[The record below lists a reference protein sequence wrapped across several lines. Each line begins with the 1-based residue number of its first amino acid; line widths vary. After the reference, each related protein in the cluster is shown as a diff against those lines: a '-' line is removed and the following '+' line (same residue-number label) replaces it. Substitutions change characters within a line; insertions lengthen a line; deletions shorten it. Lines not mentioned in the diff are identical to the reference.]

1 MAWSSHKL
9 GESSSPSQRG
19 PCYANGLMK
28 DIYIGT
34 DSGATT
40 SKTCGVYSDGQPIS
54 LKLAQSSTNAQLGTQ
69 AVLAGW
75 IDGVDKFL
83 TENRLSWDQVK
94 GVGLA
99 IPGPYQAC
107 GVLDRTANLPP
118 SFAGWEFHAEYSRA
132 LAERAG
138 RPIPLAAGNDGNY
151 GGVGEAARVRGDR
164 KASVIMLAPGSG
176 LGGAYIDRAGL
187 PLEGDMFCGMEAGH
201 MPAPIHLLD
210 LPAFTCGCGRTWG
223 CFEAYTSISGL
234 PQFLDFLLPKYPDH
248 ELAKP
253 GAAPKEKAMALR
265 GLAQKGDPLA
275 LEIFDYQAK
284 ALGLHV
290 ANLSIALDAE
300 YVVIG
305 GGLIDPESTTE
316 KFRERYLSGIRAAAE
331 PWLFPVQRRTL
342 KIVPATLGELSQ
354 AIGAALV
361 ALYTSKAA

>member
-1 MAWSSHKL
+1 MNEVFL
-9 GESSSPSQRG
+9 
-19 PCYANGLMK
+19 
-28 DIYIGT
+28 GT

-40 SKTCGVYSDGQPIS
+40 SKTGGVDSDGNPIS
-54 LKLAQSSTNAQLGTQ
+54 LKLAQSSTNAQLGTR
-69 AVLAGW
+69 AVVAGW
-75 IDGVDKFL
+75 VDGAEKFL
-83 TENRLSWDQVK
+83 SDNRLTWDQVK

-99 IPGPYQAC
+99 IPGPYQAY

-118 SFAGWEFHAEYSRA
+118 SFAGWEFHADYSAA

-138 RPIPLAAGNDGNY
+138 RPIPLVVGNDGNY
-151 GGVGEAARVRGDR
+151 GGVGEASRVRGAKR
-164 KASVIMLAPGSG
+164 ASVIMLAPGSG
-176 LGGAYIDRAGL
+176 LGGAYVDHRGL

-201 MPAPIHLLD
+201 MPAPLHLLG

-248 ELAKP
+248 ALS
-253 GAAPKEKAMALR
+253 GAGMAPKEKALALR
-265 GLAQKGDPLA
+265 GLAQKGDALA

-300 YVVIG
+300 FVVIG
-305 GGLIDPESTTE
+305 GGLIDPESTTPE
-316 KFRERYLSGIRAAAE
+316 FRERYLTGIRAAAE

-342 KIVPATLGELSQ
+342 QIVPATLGELSQ

-361 ALYTSKAA
+361 ALYTARSAA